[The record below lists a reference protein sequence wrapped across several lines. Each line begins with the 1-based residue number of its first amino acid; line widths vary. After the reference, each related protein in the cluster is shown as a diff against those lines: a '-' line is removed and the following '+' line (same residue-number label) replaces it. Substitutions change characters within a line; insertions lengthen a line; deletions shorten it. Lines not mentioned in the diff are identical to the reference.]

1 MEQPQTILSEDI
13 ERAEGL
19 LIQGENELAQELL
32 ARRAADAEA
41 YVDANCP
48 TTSEQQFFSF
58 PTPFDYLAY
67 VRVEK
72 DPRTLYD
79 VGEPLS
85 RLYDD
90 LARADALTGD
100 YQNALEALKQA
111 VRWNPMDC
119 AARLNLA
126 ELFGAAGNEQEYL
139 ALAYSVF
146 ERASRPEHL
155 VRAFLIFSNWLQKQG
170 KTTASA
176 AALKAARNF
185 GVHDSSLEAAL
196 QQAVGTDRDPDR
208 LNDQEA
214 TDALAEEGLP
224 YGANAEIAICL
235 LQCALD
241 EANEGDRAA
250 AAEFVVRARDLI
262 GEPAA
267 MALLKTLREIDV
279 EEDPDEQGG
288 GASASG
294 ASRGSQG
301 GEAPGQTPD
310 AGMGGE

>member
-1 MEQPQTILSEDI
+1 MEQQTIFAEDI
-13 ERAEGL
+13 QRAEGL
-19 LIQGENELAQELL
+19 MVQGEFELAQELL
-32 ARRAADAEA
+32 ARRAQDAEA

-48 TTSEQQFFSF
+48 TTNDQQFFSF
-58 PTPFDYLAY
+58 PTAFDYLAY

-79 VGEPLS
+79 VGEPLG
-85 RLYDD
+85 RLYAD
-90 LARADALTGD
+90 LARADAQLGD

-119 AARLNLA
+119 ASRLNLA
-126 ELFGAAGNEQEYL
+126 DLFEAAGNEQEYL

-155 VRAFLIFSNWLQKQG
+155 VRACLDFSNWFQKQG
-170 KTTASA
+170 KETASK
-176 AALKAARNF
+176 AALRAARNF
-185 GVHDSSLEAAL
+185 GVHDSSLAAAL
-196 QQAVGTDRDPDR
+196 DEAEGTSRDPDT
-208 LNDQEA
+208 LSDQEA

-241 EANEGDRAA
+241 EANAGNKNE
-250 AAEFVVRARDLI
+250 AAEFTLRARDLI

-267 MALLKTLREIDV
+267 MGILKMLHEIDA
-279 EEDPDEQGG
+279 EEQ
-288 GASASG
+288 AA
-294 ASRGSQG
+294 RGSS
-301 GEAPGQTPD
+301 GE
-310 AGMGGE
+310 GESHA